1 MSRTKEKLD
10 IFSENLIAF
19 ETDPTGSSQTVHINV
34 AQNTRKRTMT
44 EKGLEYAKTT
54 RRKVALSKV
63 QEFKRTLTDFRLI
76 ISTTRNMN
84 LKTN

>member
-34 AQNTRKRTMT
+34 AQNTRKRVLSTQQQQ
-44 EKGLEYAKTT
+44 EKKSHCLKY
-54 RRKVALSKV
+54 R
-63 QEFKRTLTDFRLI
+63 
-76 ISTTRNMN
+76 N
-84 LKTN
+84 LKEH